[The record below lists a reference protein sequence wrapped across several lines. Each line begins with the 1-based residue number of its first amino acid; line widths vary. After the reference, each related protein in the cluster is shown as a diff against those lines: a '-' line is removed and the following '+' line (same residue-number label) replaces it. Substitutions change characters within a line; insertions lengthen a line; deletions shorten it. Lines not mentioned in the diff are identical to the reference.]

1 MRECPSCFSCYDDKV
16 IQCPTDGCSTFH
28 SLPGSVALDGK
39 YVLERRLGEG
49 GMGIVY
55 KAQHKFLKTT
65 RAIKTIKL
73 DLIGNDASF
82 VKRFHQEAMAAAA
95 IGHPNIIAV
104 LDYGLLQEK
113 IPYIVMEFVEGVSLE
128 TLIINKTRFTPEEA
142 LEYMQVITSALG
154 AAHKHG
160 IVHRDL
166 KPLNIM
172 IESGGSVR
180 EQIRILDF
188 GLAKIK
194 SSDLF
199 GSFVAAKTVGIV
211 GSPAYMAPEQ
221 WSGEETDRRCDVY
234 SLGIILY
241 EMLTGDVPFKGSN
254 IPSIMKKHLMAPPP
268 PLATPGSGISP
279 EVEKVVHRALEKQ
292 LELRTASV
300 EEFIAELEQAVLH
313 PTPVKAKPKRR
324 STAKATTVNRR
335 RKTAQLPADESGAR
349 VNAQVNVSEEA
360 AAPVFAQDV
369 STLRASEPPAES
381 ENDTARL
388 PRPLPPPAPKQ
399 LQSLPKESE
408 PVPRKADDTEP
419 ITGIEKSDRR
429 DRRSTLPV
437 RPPTDQRLPGRV
449 AISQQ
454 SLVGNFFKKRYLVPV
469 IGALVV
475 LGVIGLSVFIYSR
488 KGAEPHVLQAQA
500 AAAANPKRE
509 MILIEGGTFTM
520 GSNRSRKEQK
530 GEHTVTVPSFYLD
543 KYEVTNA
550 EYAEFVRDT
559 GKPAPAINSG
569 EAGYWVPWNGNN
581 PPSGRERWPVTNVSP
596 KDAEA
601 FAAWLSQ
608 RDGVVYRLPTE
619 EEWEF
624 AARNG
629 SKDSLFPWGNLW
641 EKGRANINQEK
652 NPVNVGSF
660 PQGAT
665 KDGLQDMVGN
675 VWEWTSSK
683 AGFYDNR
690 PIPSDVRNARVLRG
704 GSFFDKINSDFYDAT
719 DRYWFGNEN
728 SRYPTIGFRLA
739 RDKQ

>member
-1 MRECPSCFSCYDDKV
+1 
-16 IQCPTDGCSTFH
+16 
-28 SLPGSVALDGK
+28 LPGSNALDGK
-39 YVLERRLGEG
+39 YVIERRLGEG

-55 KAQHKFLKTT
+55 KAHHKFLKTT

-73 DLIGNDASF
+73 DLIGNDTSF

-104 LDYGLLQEK
+104 LDYGLLGEK

-128 TLIINKTRFTPEEA
+128 TVILSKGRFTPEEA
-142 LEYMQVITSALG
+142 LEYMQVITSALS

-234 SLGIILY
+234 SLGIILH

-268 PLATPGSGISP
+268 ALATPGSGISQ
-279 EVEKVVHRALEKQ
+279 EVEKVVHHALEKQ
-292 LELRTASV
+292 LELRTVSV
-300 EEFIAELEQAVLH
+300 EEFVAELEQAVLH
-313 PTPVKAKPKRR
+313 PAPMKPKAKRR
-324 STAKATTVNRR
+324 STSKATTVARR
-335 RKTAQLPADESGAR
+335 RKTAQISGDESDAS
-349 VNAQVNVSEEA
+349 VSPEVEVSAAA

-369 STLRASEPPAES
+369 STLRTPDQHVPS
-381 ENDTARL
+381 ENDTAKL
-388 PRPLPPPAPKQ
+388 PLPLIPPPAPKQ
-399 LQSLPKESE
+399 AQSLSKT
-408 PVPRKADDTEP
+408 TEP
-419 ITGIEKSDRR
+419 IPRKPEERAPVTATEKADAS
-429 DRRSTLPV
+429 DRRSTLPI
-437 RPPTDQRLPGRV
+437 RPPIEQRLPGRV
-449 AISQQ
+449 AIGQQ
-454 SLVGNFFKKRYLVPV
+454 SLVGNFFKKRFAVPV
-469 IGALVV
+469 VAGVV
-475 LGVIGLSVFIYSR
+475 VFGLIVFAAFVYSR
-488 KGAEPHVLQAQA
+488 KGAEPPALQAQGGTLA
-500 AAAANPKRE
+500 TNTNRE
-509 MILIEGGTFTM
+509 MVLIEGGTFTM
-520 GSNRSRKEQK
+520 GWNQGKDQK

-550 EYAEFVRDT
+550 EYAEFVKAT
-559 GKPAPAINSG
+559 GRKAPINPPTVKERS
-569 EAGYWVPWNGNN
+569 YWVPWNGNN
-581 PPSGRERWPVTNVSP
+581 PPSGRERWPVVNVSP
-596 KDAEA
+596 KDVEA
-601 FAAWLSQ
+601 FAAWLSK

-629 SKDSLFPWGNLW
+629 AKDSLFPWGNSW
-641 EKGRANINQEK
+641 EEGRANINQET
-652 NPVNVGSF
+652 NPVDVGSF
-660 PQGAT
+660 PRGAT
-665 KDGLQDMVGN
+665 QQGIQDMVGN

-683 AGFYDNR
+683 SHYYNNR
-690 PIPSDVRNARVLRG
+690 LVEPDHKNARVVRG
-704 GSFFDKINSDFYDAT
+704 GSFFEKMNSEFYNAT
-719 DRYWFGNEN
+719 DRIWFGDEN
-728 SRYPTIGFRLA
+728 STFPTVGFRLA
-739 RDKQ
+739 RNQ